1 MPTVESV
8 FRAQIVYVCELWIFA
23 GDISTVSLSLSLS
36 LSLHSHGSV
45 ASLASSGRHWSNA
58 PISASGQPVGLILPI
73 AKTFPLSE
81 TLGTDRLFSYAGRP
95 GTVDLARAGKSRRE
109 DFFDAWPRMRPDRNL
124 LLAVHDALGWL
135 MTSKTGR
142 RASCR
147 RSAVKLASV
156 AQHFENTSAPE
167 KAALCSMCREQAEA
181 LQSCPS
187 PAVTSQLAD
196 LERPKTP
203 VKSDFIRFR
212 TSSVS
217 PEEPLKSRTD
227 GPFHVPSNS

>member
-8 FRAQIVYVCELWIFA
+8 FRAQIVYICELWIFA
-23 GDISTVSLSLSLS
+23 GRHINRLSLSLSLS

-81 TLGTDRLFSYAGRP
+81 TGGSDRSFCYPGRHREP
-95 GTVDLARAGKSRRE
+95 LTWPELAKVAAK
-109 DFFDAWPRMRPDRNL
+109 DFFDSWPRMRPDPQS

-142 RASCR
+142 
-147 RSAVKLASV
+147 
-156 AQHFENTSAPE
+156 
-167 KAALCSMCREQAEA
+167 
-181 LQSCPS
+181 
-187 PAVTSQLAD
+187 
-196 LERPKTP
+196 
-203 VKSDFIRFR
+203 
-212 TSSVS
+212 
-217 PEEPLKSRTD
+217 
-227 GPFHVPSNS
+227 